1 MIGSEQ
7 NFITSEKSMYHIA
20 RSDADIASPWDKL
33 IDSNNYNKMVS
44 INQITDTNTYFTY
57 NDYIRKNAKE
67 NEISIF
73 NHELSMGNYKK
84 V

>member
-33 IDSNNYNKMVS
+33 IDSDNYNKMLS
-44 INQITDTNTYFTY
+44 INQTT
-57 NDYIRKNAKE
+57 K
-67 NEISIF
+67 
-73 NHELSMGNYKK
+73 
-84 V
+84 